1 MMKKKYLNKS
11 VVALLLI
18 VFLII
23 IVGTLYTGF
32 MAVYADSQYT
42 QDYTQLTDEELDD
55 LSARTTESDEAP
67 QITVFTH
74 GFGGGAQHWSNN
86 ISAGGNGDFA
96 YEEDSMIEQLRG
108 SIEANNKSVTM
119 FVARV
124 GESSVNKNTTTVA
137 EAQSESIEVDSTN
150 DIGSKQLQCLYSD
163 DSFMTPGEVHLY
175 RNDTK
180 DYHSEG
186 KTYEETH
193 LTSDDVSKHII
204 LVFNA
209 EESKRSNDY
218 VYAQFEYILDSVS
231 YQYRQLTGDLPTYNL
246 IGHSRGGITN
256 MQYALAHPY
265 NVASIYSMGTPYNGS
280 AFGSTADFFLELGGM
295 EKSGEYYN
303 DETID
308 YPPGVLDILNFDLNE
323 SYKSFWNTYYD
334 EWYSHIKFR
343 PIGSYVTIGFILQTL
358 VDNFMDDGSVGE
370 DVLRGVAAV
379 AEGTLYAAEL
389 ITISDHLAATIIGTL
404 VDTLVDLIVDDIP
417 DAPAWIKVIN
427 NLNVSYAPYEHLGT
441 SMRGLLVYED
451 DLFIDLNSQVA
462 DGYKGAVVKVRLMDT
477 FDQVNGKKSDP
488 AAGVGHNLETHQ
500 PDIVNYVVENILD
513 DIDLTQNDI
522 FTVRYQ
528 GENFEECVITRV
540 KAGNATV
547 LNIPEK
553 IGDAEVV
560 GIDRLS
566 ENVMIGKDSFSTEN
580 ENLQTVIIPSSVKNI
595 GRAAFYGMKNLQK
608 VQFASGSQ
616 LESIEAYAFMNSG
629 LSGTVTLPDTVNRIG
644 SFAFAYCSDVTGYSL
659 NGNDIYSSNGV
670 LYSNYNDNEE
680 LIQYPAGKA
689 ATSFTIPSS
698 VGVIGTGAFVGSTN
712 IRTLNLG
719 NNVHRIG
726 AGAFVDCS
734 NLATI
739 QNGNNVGFVEM
750 GAFDGTEWIDS
761 NENELSIGSVLIRY
775 NGTNKDYILPYK
787 YTAICSLAF
796 DESNVEN
803 LIITNTQQIISIC
816 YGAIDENICVKVP
829 RSKQTEYSNN
839 TQWAA
844 ASADIVPIESLV
856 KFDSNCDTIIPSRTV
871 YYGEYQD
878 FDVPENSGYIF
889 VGWSLNGE
897 NLTDES
903 GSTFDKWREL
913 DYVVTLEAVW
923 RPESYIIKISLEN
936 DELWLEAENGN
947 IDLSDTEVKVKYGAI
962 IGDSFNETFLNI
974 LKNEKHYNVYGKIIT
989 GFMIDGRVENWSNSN
1004 YLPYLGDTI
1013 EVDIKLIYEDEV
1025 HNIIFETNS
1034 SQGAVT
1040 KQIRYNEEIDYPD
1053 LKTTGEEKFAGWYED
1068 PQFTKEFTDR
1078 IMDDLTPEKEGTG
1091 TITIYAKWN
1100 DACTIS
1106 FETNGGSACAPIST
1120 YEGETIT
1127 LPSSTKWGY
1136 DGTWGDYDFG
1146 DSYFV
1151 TGSTTLEADWIGKY
1165 YTLTFKV
1172 NGGYGGT
1179 SSAKV
1184 QYGGAMPIITYPTR
1198 AGHKLDYFTD
1208 PDGAKYYMNGQ
1219 YDTRTY
1225 MLTKNLTL
1233 TAHWSEAFLHIENL
1247 GWDGGWKIKVTNTSS
1262 TTITV
1267 AYNQKM
1273 CFLGDAQ
1280 KWTGLDD
1287 LIYFNLEPGEAE
1299 ILDGE
1304 DVIKENWFATS
1315 VAFSYEANNY
1325 RYITYA
1331 DGLYDDGSINVKY
1344 NRVLA

>member
-1 MMKKKYLNKS
+1 MKKKYLNKS
-11 VVALLLI
+11 IVALLLTA
-18 VFLII
+18 FLVI
-23 IVGTLYTGF
+23 IVSTLYTGF

-55 LSARTTESDEAP
+55 LSARTIESDEAP

-74 GFGGGAQHWSNN
+74 GFGGGAQHWAND
-86 ISAGGNGDFA
+86 ISEGGGGNFT
-96 YEEDSMIEQLRG
+96 YESDSMIEQLRK
-108 SIEANNKSVTM
+108 SIEVKDKSVTM
-119 FVARV
+119 YAVKIDEKDLNTEYTSV
-124 GESSVNKNTTTVA
+124 KSS
-137 EAQSESIEVDSTN
+137 QSEILNLWLTDNV
-150 DIGSKQLQCLYSD
+150 GSKQLKHMYEGQKYIISKELALYKCDEKQYSLD
-163 DSFMTPGEVHLY
+163 ED
-175 RNDTK
+175 NK
-180 DYHSEG
+180 
-186 KTYEETH
+186 KETH
-193 LTSDDVSKHII
+193 ITSNDVSKHII
-204 LVFNA
+204 LVLDM
-209 EESKRSNDY
+209 EQSERSNDY
-218 VYAQFEYILDSVS
+218 VYAQFEYILDSIT

-303 DETID
+303 DGTID

-358 VDNFMDDGSVGE
+358 VDNFMEDGSVGE

-379 AEGTLYAAEL
+379 AEGALYAAEL

-913 DYVVTLEAVW
+913 DDVVTLEAVW

-936 DELWLEAENGN
+936 DELWLEAEDGN
-947 IDLSDTEVKVKYGAI
+947 IDLSDTEVKVKYDAI
-962 IGDSFNETFLNI
+962 IGDSFNERFLNI
-974 LKNEKHYNVYGKIIT
+974 LKNDKQYNVTGKIIT
-989 GFMIDGRVENWSNSN
+989 GFMIDGRVENWSNSDS
-1004 YLPYLGDTI
+1004 LPDLGDNI
-1013 EVDIKLIYEDEV
+1013 EIEIELIYEDEV
-1025 HNIIFETNS
+1025 HTIIFETNS
-1034 SQGAVT
+1034 SQGTVT
-1040 KQIRYNEEIDYPD
+1040 KQIRYGEEIDYPD
-1053 LKTTGEEKFAGWYED
+1053 LKTTTEEKFAGWYED
-1068 PQFTKEFTDR
+1068 SQFTKEFTDR
-1078 IMDDLTPEKEGTG
+1078 LMGDLTPGKEGTG

-1120 YEGETIT
+1120 YEEETIT
-1127 LPSSTKWGY
+1127 LPTSIKLGY

-1151 TGSTTLEADWIGKY
+1151 TGTTTLEADWIGKY

-1184 QYGGAMPIITYPTR
+1184 QYGGAMPTITYPTR

-1208 PDGAKYYMNGQ
+1208 PDGTKYYMNGQ

-1225 MLTKNLTL
+1225 MLTQNLTL
-1233 TAHWSEAFLHIENL
+1233 TAHWSEAFLRIENL

-1262 TTITV
+1262 TKITV
-1267 AYNQKM
+1267 EYNKKM

-1280 KWTGLDD
+1280 KWTGLKDID
-1287 LIYFNLEPGEAE
+1287 SFTLESGESK
-1299 ILDGE
+1299 ILDGDE
-1304 DVIKENWFATS
+1304 VIKGYLFATS
-1315 VAFSYEANNY
+1315 VTFSYEANDY

-1344 NRVLA
+1344 NRILA